1 MKKYEASRTSL
12 AALVALAVVALG
24 CGQIAKDPQ
33 WVKGKAIAGKQ
44 QGLSHISNLVV
55 DDKFAYVVIGGTVAD
70 ANEGTNGLRKVD
82 LATGAVTSLDDGK
95 RMPQSEQGGLVADE
109 KYLYW
114 NAGGNILRIAK
125 EGGTAEA
132 VVTENVGIGIDMTV
146 DNERIYWT
154 NHGYYSSG
162 TPSVP
167 KPVFYAPKSGG
178 KSEKFADEQ
187 KVPGSVVADDKFVY
201 WKTVNSVVKQP
212 KIGGKLQVIFQGG
225 DDESVDELS
234 QAGDDLYF
242 AYRSKGNSRW
252 ALKKISKNGGE
263 AVTIVKSYSPK
274 PIVIDDAN
282 IYFFDDESMYSEA
295 LCRVSKNGGEVARL
309 DTGYSSGAIAQSK
322 TAVYFATLDDIIS
335 FQK

>member
-1 MKKYEASRTSL
+1 M
-12 AALVALAVVALG
+12 AALVGLVFAVLG
-24 CGQIAKDPQ
+24 CSQTARAPE
-33 WVKGKAIAGKQ
+33 WTKGKKIAGKE
-44 QGLSHISNLVV
+44 QGLSHISNIVV
-55 DDKFAYVVIGGTVAD
+55 DEKFAYVIIGGTVAD
-70 ANEGTNGLRKVD
+70 SNAGTNGLRKID
-82 LATGAVTSLDDGK
+82 LATGAVTVLDDGK

-132 VVTENVGIGIDMTV
+132 VVTENVGIGIDMAI

-167 KPVFYAPKSGG
+167 KPVLWAPKGGG
-178 KSEKFADEQ
+178 KSEKLADEQ
-187 KVPGSVVADDKFVY
+187 NVPGNVVVDDKFVY
-201 WKTVNSVVKQP
+201 WKTFNSVVKQP
-212 KIGGKLQVIFQGG
+212 KTGGSLQVVFQGG
-225 DDESVDELS
+225 DDEGVVELS

-252 ALKKISKNGGE
+252 ALKKIAKNGGD

-274 PIVIDDAN
+274 AIVVDDAN
-282 IYFFDDESMYSEA
+282 IYFFDEESLYSEA
-295 LCRVSKNGGEVARL
+295 LCRVSKNGGEVTRL
-309 DTGYSSGAIAQSK
+309 DTGYSSGAIAHTK
-322 TAVYFATLDDIIS
+322 TAVYFATLDDLII
-335 FQK
+335 FTK